1 MWGELA
7 DACRQLGDDPA
18 VRVVV
23 LRGEGE
29 KAFVSG
35 ADISQFGDSDGSE
48 TSKMLDRDG
57 GSAFQE
63 LARLEKPV
71 IAMIHGFCIGG
82 GLAVS
87 LGADLRYAADDATFG
102 IPAARL
108 GVGYEQARVAELME
122 LVGLSHA
129 KEILY
134 SARRYDATEALA
146 MGLINRVL
154 AKGELE
160 GFVREMAETIARNA
174 PLTLKGI
181 KVVTSELRK
190 PDAKRDRARMQAV
203 IQDCFASEDFEE
215 GVKAFLEKRPPEFKG
230 R

>member
-7 DACRQLGDDPA
+7 EACRRFAADPE

-23 LRGEGE
+23 MRGVGE
-29 KAFVSG
+29 TAFVSG
-35 ADISQFGDSDGSE
+35 ADISQFSPTEGSQ
-48 TSKMLDRDG
+48 TSEMLNEDG
-57 GSAFQE
+57 GNAFEE

-82 GLAVS
+82 GVAVS
-87 LGADLRYAADDATFG
+87 LGADMRYAADDATFG

-108 GVGYEQARVAELME
+108 GVGYEQERVAELVE
-122 LVGLSHA
+122 RVGSSHA

-134 SARRYDATEALA
+134 SARRYNASEALA

-154 AKGELE
+154 PKNELE
-160 GFVREMAETIARNA
+160 GFVRTIAGDIARNA
-174 PLTLKGI
+174 PLTLKGV
-181 KVVTSELRK
+181 KVVTNELRK
-190 PDAKRDRARMQAV
+190 PLARRDKGRMHAV
-203 IQDCFASEDFEE
+203 IKDCFESEDFGE
-215 GVKAFLEKRPPEFKG
+215 GVKAFLEKRTPEFKG